1 MHPGRRL
8 HTTPRRTRFSRFSVC
23 CQKVARSW
31 QTSQPTKAKRQ
42 RGQLLRRLVF
52 KRWPISPISMP
63 MSSMPTRAA
72 QPPGGRSSFSF
83 NDGSDARLRLP
94 PANYP
99 TPLRQSEQPPGG
111 RSTWSFHDHSGT
123 GSESVRHTNG
133 LLRSTNTNRVPAGGL
148 SSIDLSDASSQSR
161 GRFADDALHD
171 FMHGSKVPATVAP
184 TAPPAPYATALPSDD
199 ATITGHRNSL
209 APPGG
214 RSSFS
219 FGWGEDQGVNHGRKM
234 SAAVSSAAV
243 APIAPPAPYAPALPS
258 DDATITGHRSSLA
271 PPGGRSSFSFGWGED
286 QGVNHHHA
294 YYQRRDAGVRQPPV
308 RDGASHNPTNAAFER
323 AFAAD
328 NHIKSIPRARG
339 STNGLLDYSDPGHGG
354 GNSGY
359 GGGAWGSRPTVHV
372 MQPPGGASSVVFG

>member
-219 FGWGEDQGVNHGRKM
+219 FGWGEDQGVNH
-234 SAAVSSAAV
+234 
-243 APIAPPAPYAPALPS
+243 
-258 DDATITGHRSSLA
+258 
-271 PPGGRSSFSFGWGED
+271 
-286 QGVNHHHA
+286 HHA